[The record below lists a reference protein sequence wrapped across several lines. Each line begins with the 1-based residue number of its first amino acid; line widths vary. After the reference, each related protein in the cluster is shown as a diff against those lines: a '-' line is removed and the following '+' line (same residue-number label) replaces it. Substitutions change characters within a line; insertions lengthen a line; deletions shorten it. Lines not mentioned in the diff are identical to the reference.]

1 LNLIELL
8 LLLLLF
14 LLLLSLLQVQSF
26 NAEFKER
33 TRENRCLDHVMVRAE
48 PTDKAGK
55 LEQTKDEQ
63 ADFRARNPTLTIDQQ
78 LYNVAQFSGMTPVN

>member
-1 LNLIELL
+1 
-8 LLLLLF
+8 
-14 LLLLSLLQVQSF
+14 
-26 NAEFKER
+26 
-33 TRENRCLDHVMVRAE
+33 MVRAE